1 MYRDISP
8 ELLSV
13 IEPVAS
19 SHGLEI
25 VDASVKRGQGR
36 IHVQVVLD
44 TPRGD
49 GRVTVG
55 DCAGVSREIG
65 TGLDAGDLFDDAYTL
80 EVCSPGVDRALGRE
94 IDFERVVGR
103 EVALETRERIDGQR
117 RFRGRLV
124 AFERGEAR
132 LEIESQPMSVPFAG
146 IASARAFHPF
156 DSSPGVQEARR

>member
-25 VDASVKRGQGR
+25 VDASVKRGQGCAH
-36 IHVQVVLD
+36 IQVVLD
-44 TPRGD
+44 TPQGD
-49 GRVTVG
+49 GCVTVG
-55 DCAGVSREIG
+55 DCAEVSREIG
-65 TGLDAGDLFDDAYTL
+65 TGLDADDLFDNAYTL

-103 EVALETRERIDGQR
+103 EVALETRERIDGRR

-124 AFERGEAR
+124 AFEHGEAH
-132 LEIESQPMSVPFAG
+132 LEIESQPMSVPFAR
-146 IASARAFHPF
+146 IASAQAFHPF
-156 DSSPGVQEARR
+156 DSQPGAQEAKR